1 MRNKALKALTRM
13 PGGDRRRVLG
23 RLERLEENPA
33 RRDIEGDRTM
43 TKLQKI
49 PDADGQ
55 PEFAVIP
62 WREYQRLA
70 ASDDDAAL
78 TDEERRDL
86 AAAENDE
93 FFPIDTV
100 KRLLGGEHPVRVFR
114 TYRKLTQKQL
124 AAKAGINAIYLSQ
137 IERGR
142 RTGSARLLAALAR
155 VLKVDVDNLLAV
167 E

>member
-1 MRNKALKALTRM
+1 MA
-13 PGGDRRRVLG
+13 
-23 RLERLEENPA
+23 
-33 RRDIEGDRTM
+33 
-43 TKLQKI
+43 KLQKI
-49 PDADGQ
+49 LDADGR

-78 TDEERRDL
+78 TDEELRDL
-86 AAAENDE
+86 AAAGDDE
-93 FFPIDTV
+93 FFPFDMV

-124 AAKAGINAIYLSQ
+124 AAKAGINALYLSQ

-142 RTGSARLLAALAR
+142 RTGSARLLATLAR
-155 VLKVDVDNLLAV
+155 ALDVDVDNLLAV

>member
-1 MRNKALKALTRM
+1 MA
-13 PGGDRRRVLG
+13 
-23 RLERLEENPA
+23 
-33 RRDIEGDRTM
+33 
-43 TKLQKI
+43 KLQKI
-49 PDADGQ
+49 LDADGR

-70 ASDDDAAL
+70 AADDDAAL
-78 TDEERRDL
+78 TDEELRDL
-86 AAAENDE
+86 AAAGGDE
-93 FFPIDTV
+93 FFPFDMV

-124 AAKAGINAIYLSQ
+124 AAKAGINALYLSQ

-155 VLKVDVDNLLAV
+155 ALNVDVDNLLAV

>member
-1 MRNKALKALTRM
+1 M
-13 PGGDRRRVLG
+13 P
-23 RLERLEENPA
+23 
-33 RRDIEGDRTM
+33 
-43 TKLQKI
+43 KLQKI
-49 PDADGQ
+49 LDADGH

-70 ASDDDAAL
+70 ESDDDTTL
-78 TDEERRDL
+78 TDEELRDL

-93 FFPIDTV
+93 FFPIDMV
-100 KRLLGGEHPVRVFR
+100 KQLLGGEHPVRVFR

-124 AAKAGINAIYLSQ
+124 AAKAGINAVYLSQ

-155 VLKVDVDNLLAV
+155 ILNVDVDHLLAA

>member
-1 MRNKALKALTRM
+1 MSK
-13 PGGDRRRVLG
+13 
-23 RLERLEENPA
+23 
-33 RRDIEGDRTM
+33 I
-43 TKLQKI
+43 QKI
-49 PDADGQ
+49 LGADGR

-70 ASDDDAAL
+70 ASDTDAAL
-78 TDEERRDL
+78 TDEEMRDL

-100 KRLLGGEHPVRVFR
+100 HRLLGGEHPVRVFR
-114 TYRKLTQKQL
+114 THRKLTQRQL
-124 AAKAGINAIYLSQ
+124 AAAAGVSAACLSRV
-137 IERGR
+137 ERGR

-155 VLKVDVDNLLAV
+155 VLKVDADDLLAV